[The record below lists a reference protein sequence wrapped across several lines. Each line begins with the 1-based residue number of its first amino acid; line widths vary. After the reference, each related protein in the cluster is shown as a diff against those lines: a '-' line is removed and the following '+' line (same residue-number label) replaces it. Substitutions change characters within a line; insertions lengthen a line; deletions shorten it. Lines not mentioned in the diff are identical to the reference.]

1 MFVLLDQGGQP
12 VNISALAF
20 DGSAIKFSID
30 QLGAAYQ
37 GTVSADGTSMVGTLT
52 GGPQPAPQPLTFVRA
67 TKETAWE
74 IPAPPPPPKL
84 MSADADPKF
93 EVATIKP
100 NNSGESRMQGL
111 NVSGRNFTT
120 RNSSLT
126 DLIAFAYNVQPKQ
139 IVGAQDWM
147 DKDRFDIAAVPDVDG
162 VPNVNQL
169 RTMVAKLL
177 ADRWKLSFHH
187 DKKEL
192 SAFVLSAAKMGQK
205 LTPTQVNGPLPGL
218 GFRPIPGG
226 LMLSVVNATMP
237 DFTSF
242 LQMVVLDRPVV
253 DNTGISGRYDMTFKF
268 MPDDSLFNGHG
279 PKPGATTTDN
289 AETYPDFFKG
299 IQELGL
305 KLDAEKTA
313 VDVIV
318 IDHAEKYSAN

>member
-1 MFVLLDQGGQP
+1 MSSMMTQEFVRSLKSRLMLAVAVAGMMVGVPAGRAQAPAAGAGAAGDAHARGDISGDWQGTLEVGRSLRAVLRVTKGDKGWSGKMFVLLDQGGQP

-120 RNSSLT
+120 RNS
-126 DLIAFAYNVQPKQ
+126 
-139 IVGAQDWM
+139 
-147 DKDRFDIAAVPDVDG
+147 R
-162 VPNVNQL
+162 
-169 RTMVAKLL
+169 
-177 ADRWKLSFHH
+177 
-187 DKKEL
+187 
-192 SAFVLSAAKMGQK
+192 
-205 LTPTQVNGPLPGL
+205 
-218 GFRPIPGG
+218 
-226 LMLSVVNATMP
+226 
-237 DFTSF
+237 
-242 LQMVVLDRPVV
+242 
-253 DNTGISGRYDMTFKF
+253 
-268 MPDDSLFNGHG
+268 
-279 PKPGATTTDN
+279 
-289 AETYPDFFKG
+289 
-299 IQELGL
+299 
-305 KLDAEKTA
+305 
-313 VDVIV
+313 
-318 IDHAEKYSAN
+318 